1 MLFVICQ
8 SVTQSV
14 SHIYMSTHGV
24 SARHWDRKTCT
35 NRCPL
40 NIVRKYGK
48 NQLHYITLHK
58 IVFRVPK
65 ITRTARTLYE
75 IKEVIWE
82 YSYEGKHLGMLSAML
97 ITVNLLPYQH
107 FSPSDYLYMG
117 TLINELLGLPCVLCF
132 SVDPIGL
139 RSGLQMSLWPGTVI
153 PQWRTLS
160 SSRVWVSKVS
170 AYCFVS
176 WTVCSDSQL
185 RRLSIPVAAV
195 RIWNSL
201 PQHITSAPSLPVF
214 CSRLKTYF
222 FELCYP

>member
-1 MLFVICQ
+1 M
-8 SVTQSV
+8 
-14 SHIYMSTHGV
+14 
-24 SARHWDRKTCT
+24 
-35 NRCPL
+35 
-40 NIVRKYGK
+40 
-48 NQLHYITLHK
+48 
-58 IVFRVPK
+58 PK

-153 PQWRTLS
+153 PQ
-160 SSRVWVSKVS
+160 
-170 AYCFVS
+170 
-176 WTVCSDSQL
+176 
-185 RRLSIPVAAV
+185 
-195 RIWNSL
+195 
-201 PQHITSAPSLPVF
+201 
-214 CSRLKTYF
+214 
-222 FELCYP
+222 

>member
-1 MLFVICQ
+1 MALRNREL
-8 SVTQSV
+8 
-14 SHIYMSTHGV
+14 H
-24 SARHWDRKTCT
+24 ARNDDDAVNMQKFACSFWPPGGQISKLLLCCNTI
-35 NRCPL
+35 NL
-40 NIVRKYGK
+40 KYWLLYWLLG
-48 NQLHYITLHK
+48 LHYITLHK

-153 PQWRTLS
+153 PQ
-160 SSRVWVSKVS
+160 
-170 AYCFVS
+170 
-176 WTVCSDSQL
+176 
-185 RRLSIPVAAV
+185 
-195 RIWNSL
+195 
-201 PQHITSAPSLPVF
+201 
-214 CSRLKTYF
+214 
-222 FELCYP
+222 